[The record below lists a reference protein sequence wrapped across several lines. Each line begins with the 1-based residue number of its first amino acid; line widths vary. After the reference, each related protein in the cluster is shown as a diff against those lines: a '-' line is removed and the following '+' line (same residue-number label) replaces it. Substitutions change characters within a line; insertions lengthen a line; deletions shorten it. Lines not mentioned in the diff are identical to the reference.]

1 MMKISRKR
9 RIRQYYAARVCPDRE
24 GYEIL
29 SWSSREA
36 QEQRFQVLLEILRE
50 NFAEG
55 SCPTLLDVGC
65 GLAELAVFLKN
76 ANCPVCY
83 TGVDLTEAV
92 LQEGQRRY
100 PGLDLR
106 MLDVFAES
114 CPFPEQSF
122 DVVFASGIFN
132 MELGNNETFAVSGM
146 LRLAALA
153 KYLAVA
159 NFLHKRNEFQH
170 SLCHYYDPNFLL
182 ARLQQA
188 ALPVELQED
197 YLDND
202 FTLVFKR
209 QRQGGIAP

>member
-1 MMKISRKR
+1 MTKISRKR
-9 RIRQYYAARVCPDRE
+9 RIRQYYAPRVYPDRE
-24 GYEIL
+24 GYVIL
-29 SWSSREA
+29 SWSTREA
-36 QEQRFQVLLEILRE
+36 QEQRFQVLLDVLRE

-55 SCPTLLDVGC
+55 TCPTLLDVGC

-76 ANCPVCY
+76 AGCPVCY
-83 TGVDLTEAV
+83 TGVDLTAKV
-92 LQEGQRRY
+92 LQEGQRRH
-100 PGLDLR
+100 PGLDLHV
-106 MLDVFAES
+106 LDVFAEP

-132 MELGNNETFAVSGM
+132 MELGNNDAFAVSGM

-153 KYLAVA
+153 KHLAVA
-159 NFLHKRNEFQH
+159 NFLHIRNEFQH

-182 ARLQQA
+182 AKLQQA
-188 ALPVELQED
+188 ALPVELLED

-209 QRQGGIAP
+209 